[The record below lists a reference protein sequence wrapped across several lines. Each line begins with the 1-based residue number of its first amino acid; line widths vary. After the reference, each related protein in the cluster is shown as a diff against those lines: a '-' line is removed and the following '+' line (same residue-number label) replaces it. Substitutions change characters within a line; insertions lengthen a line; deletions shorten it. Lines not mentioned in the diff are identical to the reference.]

1 MRESDMFCASNTA
14 SPARHAPYVGM
25 TVGEA
30 ASRRST
36 ARQRQGGDGTGAV
49 AQTCHVPPQSY
60 AKLYGKRI
68 FFDTDRERIDRLD
81 GMESRMNGR
90 TEAERMAAEHE
101 AANPPMRLTDAER
114 EAVDHAAAFV
124 HDKGL
129 HRESPSMVADAATLR
144 GLLARLG

>member
-1 MRESDMFCASNTA
+1 
-14 SPARHAPYVGM
+14 M

-49 AQTCHVPPQSY
+49 AQTCHFPPQSY

-68 FFDTDRERIDRLD
+68 FFDTYRERIDRLD
-81 GMESRMNGR
+81 GRERRMNGR

-101 AANPPMRLTDAER
+101 AANPPVRLTDAER
-114 EAVDHAAAFV
+114 EAVEQAI
-124 HDKGL
+124 
-129 HRESPSMVADAATLR
+129 DAANGMGQAEPWTMRTLR
-144 GLLARLG
+144 SLLARLA

>member
-1 MRESDMFCASNTA
+1 MMRESDMFCASNTA

-49 AQTCHVPPQSY
+49 AQTCHFPPQSY

-68 FFDTDRERIDRLD
+68 FFDTDGKRIDRLD

-114 EAVDHAAAFV
+114 EAVAQAI
-124 HDKGL
+124 
-129 HRESPSMVADAATLR
+129 DAANGMGQAEPWTMRTLR
-144 GLLARLG
+144 SLLARLA

>member
-1 MRESDMFCASNTA
+1 
-14 SPARHAPYVGM
+14 M

-49 AQTCHVPPQSY
+49 AQTCHFPPQSY

-68 FFDTDRERIDRLD
+68 FFDTYRERIDRLD
-81 GMESRMNGR
+81 GRERRMNGR

-114 EAVDHAAAFV
+114 EAVEQAI
-124 HDKGL
+124 
-129 HRESPSMVADAATLR
+129 DAANGMGQAEPWTMRTLR
-144 GLLARLG
+144 SLLARLA